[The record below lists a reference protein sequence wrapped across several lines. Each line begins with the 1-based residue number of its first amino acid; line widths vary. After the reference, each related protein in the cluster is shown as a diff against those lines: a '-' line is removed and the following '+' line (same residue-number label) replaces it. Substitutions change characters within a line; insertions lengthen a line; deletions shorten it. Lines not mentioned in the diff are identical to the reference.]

1 MIFWLDA
8 QLPPSL
14 ASWLEST
21 FLVNAKPL
29 REIGLRDAPDHEI
42 FHAARTANA
51 VIITKDS
58 DFLDLSQ
65 RLGAPPQILWLTCG
79 NMTNFRLKTVFSTT
93 FPSALKLLESG
104 ETIVEIGDEA
114 SPS

>member
-14 ASWLEST
+14 APWLETT
-21 FLVNAKPL
+21 FQVDAKAL

-42 FHAARTANA
+42 FHAARSASA

-58 DFLDLSQ
+58 DFLELSQ

-93 FPSALKLLESG
+93 FLPALTLLESG
-104 ETIVEIGDEA
+104 EPIVEIGDA
-114 SPS
+114 TSLP